1 MVLKSQ
7 KREQAEPETQI
18 KRQATRH
25 NCLPRMLGD
34 GDKGSEIVCGEE
46 NIFCTVAKGE

>member
-1 MVLKSQ
+1 MVLKPL

-18 KRQATRH
+18 RRQATRH
-25 NCLPRMLGD
+25 NCLHRLLGG

-46 NIFCTVAKGE
+46 NIFCTAAKGE